1 MSIAKLFVKVFGED
15 IFEQLSTVEKQQPE
29 DDDDEAG
36 CSASQ
41 DIPKPPKVE
50 DMKLTEQMVIVR
62 NWLTERLNVIELNSI
77 HATKTQRV
85 EMDSRLGPEQTICD
99 IDFTSTV
106 RISAD
111 RLSLR
116 SQGSFNTIKA
126 NVCVYGGRW
135 MYEVLLHSKGVMQIG
150 WCSNKCTFNEN
161 SGVGDT
167 KWSYGYDGSKQQ
179 IWHISTSKYGDKWQ
193 IGDIIGIV
201 IDVEQEK
208 IEYFRNGHTM
218 GVAFTKLE
226 RGPGISFFPAVSLG
240 YNQGV
245 QVNFGNMPFKYP
257 VEGFLPIQSKP
268 IVRLQKADLLLGYLV
283 NLSSVLAHNP
293 TCKKKDYV
301 EGKIST
307 KKTVYVVFATLL
319 IEKLTQVLFDPYVIE
334 DKLLPRIVNL
344 CTIVNATD
352 KDPAVVPG
360 TPESTL
366 GALLSLL
373 WNYLENEEVKYV
385 MRKLVN
391 ALLTSYTHT
400 HTGLDY
406 EKQTRAIT
414 ILTYICTH
422 TQTRKTYLEY
432 KFFKKHCLA
441 LLMYIR
447 PPEYK
452 YMQQLVPDPIVWTEG
467 VGGPKQKY
475 LTQVD
480 KLTKATENLYNAQK
494 NFILLL
500 LTNTDGDELA
510 PSSRKIFISKLRR
523 YVMDLSM
530 EQRPFHS
537 FFLMQ
542 SSIMHPM
549 DSTVALAFICIL
561 IDVTKFLFERELPA
575 TPVGGRPE
583 YFFDG
588 TFEYQHFDRVG
599 GVLSHL
605 RKVHRNDI
613 STHLGAERAHEL
625 LEEDRTMMRVGELV
639 DPSMFLT
646 TTNLNNIAIVGAQ
659 GGPAATFTH
668 FFNPRLNPMP
678 DASPGNSNTESSL
691 SEMFDICVLYYYSV
705 GHKYIVKIS
714 SVRDEIAALNE
725 VLRETKFYREDVE
738 RKLKVLEDHA
748 SVCMNENHSSIVA
761 DLKQKFSQR
770 ENVFAKRSIEL
781 ARKQTWYRA
790 VALGKQ
796 RRMSIVWLLEKTLHT
811 LNVSSQLGPLFSFV
825 PEVYVNI
832 LPILLDTVMDFSH
845 HDLHVQF
852 EIADAECAIN
862 LSAEFLGLHSADPRI
877 ILASCKDSLLQALG
891 TLTCHK
897 AGVRA
902 LERAPKKSQVALVKS
917 LLRPYE
923 NRAWGQS
930 NWLLLRFWL
939 GDGYAYRDSRQP
951 SIWQGGNQPIQM
963 GLCRSRA
970 KNETHTGLLHHIA
983 PANQSRHFQKLI
995 GQKLTED
1002 EPFATA
1008 FLNSVLSQLNWAFSE
1023 FILLLQEIQNTAH
1036 RQENAVFEPKQLKI
1050 CSMCFELTVS
1060 LMRCLEMIITV
1071 APEIFQE
1078 PSRSNSDLILNRVC
1092 QLISQVLSR
1101 VTVPPGCFQ
1110 FIVDMCS
1117 SDLNSV
1123 THFPIISA
1131 ALGILLALLRSEL
1144 ELDRNPQKVT
1154 RITRALLTDPS
1165 FQFANLEFALGEI
1178 KTPILQQTEIP
1189 RGNFDPQTRAHIDPL
1204 TNDVRVPVP
1213 STSSK
1218 RIRAD
1223 PPIIKFALSDYPTHV
1238 TTAEIEE
1245 VRRLIEMLRLKQSLL
1260 SDITLP
1266 SEDSLCPICC
1276 AKPIT
1281 VIFTP
1286 CKHQSC
1292 SNCIMQHLMNS
1303 KVCFYCKTLIKTIE
1317 TNEGTVIYTNNEY
1330 TSAPTFFEI

>member
-1 MSIAKLFVKVFGED
+1 MSIAKLFVKVFGVD
-15 IFEQLSTVEKQQPE
+15 IFEQISTTQKQKPE
-29 DDDDEAG
+29 DEDDEAG
-36 CSASQ
+36 CSATQ
-41 DIPKPPKVE
+41 DTPKQPKVDE
-50 DMKLTEQMVIVR
+50 MKLSDQMVIVR
-62 NWLTERLNVIELNSI
+62 NWLNERLNVIESNSTE
-77 HATKTQRV
+77 ATKTQRID
-85 EMDSRLGPEQTICD
+85 MASRLGPEHTICD

-193 IGDIIGIV
+193 IGDIIGIS
-201 IDVEQEK
+201 IDVDNES
-208 IEYFRNGHTM
+208 IEYFRNGNSM
-218 GVAFTKLE
+218 GVAFSKLE

-240 YNQGV
+240 YNQGI

-257 VEGFLPIQSKP
+257 VEGFLPIQAKP
-268 IVRLQKADLLLGYLV
+268 IVRLQKADLLLSYLA
-283 NLSSVLAHNP
+283 NLATVLAHNS
-293 TCKKKDYV
+293 TCKKKDHI

-319 IEKLTQVLFDPYVIE
+319 IEKLAQVLFDPYVIE
-334 DKLLPRIVNL
+334 DKLLPHIVNF
-344 CTIVNATD
+344 CTIVKETD
-352 KDPAVVPG
+352 KEPDIFPG

-373 WNYLENEEVKYV
+373 WNYLENEEVKFI
-385 MRKLVN
+385 MRKLAN
-391 ALLTSYTHT
+391 ALLSTYTHT
-400 HTGLDY
+400 HVGLDY
-406 EKQTRAIT
+406 EKQKSAINVFT
-414 ILTYICTH
+414 CLCRH
-422 TQTRKTYLEY
+422 MQTRKTYLEY

-452 YMQQLVPDPIVWTEG
+452 FMQQLVPDSIAWTEG
-467 VGGPKQKY
+467 IGGPKQKY
-475 LTQVD
+475 LSQVD
-480 KLTKATENLYNAQK
+480 RITKATESLYNVQK
-494 NFILLL
+494 NLLILLF
-500 LTNTDGDELA
+500 TNTDGDELT

-542 SSIMHPM
+542 SSIMHPIE
-549 DSTVALAFICIL
+549 STVALSFICML
-561 IDVTKFLFERELPA
+561 IDATRTLFERELPA
-575 TPVGGRPE
+575 TQAEIKPD

-613 STHLGAERAHEL
+613 TTYLGAERTQVL
-625 LEEDRTMMRVGELV
+625 LQEDRTVMRVGELV

-646 TTNLNNIAIVGAQ
+646 TTNLNNIAVVGPQ
-659 GGPAATFTH
+659 GPSATFTH
-668 FFNPRLNPMP
+668 FFNPRLNPLP
-678 DASPGNSNTESSL
+678 EASPGNCDAESSL
-691 SEMFDICVLYYYSV
+691 SELFDICVLYYYSL
-705 GHKYIVKIS
+705 GHKYTVKIS

-738 RKLKVLEDHA
+738 RKLKVLEEHA
-748 SVCMNENHSSIVA
+748 SVCMNENHCNIVT

-781 ARKQTWYRA
+781 ARKQAWYRA
-790 VALGKQ
+790 VALGKH
-796 RRMSIVWLLEKTLHT
+796 RRMTIVWFLERTLRT
-811 LNVSSQLGPLFSFV
+811 LDACSQLGPLFSFV
-825 PEVYVNI
+825 PEVYINI

-852 EIADAECAIN
+852 ELSDAECAVN
-862 LSAEFLGLHSADPRI
+862 ASAEFLGLHSADPRI

-897 AGVRA
+897 TGVRA
-902 LERAPKKSQVALVKS
+902 LEQSPKKSQNALVKS

-939 GDGYAYRDSRQP
+939 GDGFGYRDSRQP
-951 SIWQGGNQPIQM
+951 SIWQGGNQPVQI

-983 PANQSRHFQKLI
+983 PANASRHFQKLI
-995 GQKLTED
+995 GQKLAED
-1002 EPFATA
+1002 EPLATA

-1060 LMRCLEMIITV
+1060 LMRCLEMIITI

-1078 PSRSNSDLILNRVC
+1078 PTRSNSDLILNRVC

-1123 THFPIISA
+1123 THFPIITA

-1144 ELDRNPQKVT
+1144 DTDRNPQKVT
-1154 RITRALLTDPS
+1154 RLTRALLTDPS

-1178 KTPILQQTEIP
+1178 KTPILQQAEIP

-1204 TNDVRVPVP
+1204 TNDVRVPMP
-1213 STSSK
+1213 STSTK

-1238 TTAEIEE
+1238 TPLEIDE
-1245 VRRLIEMLRLKQSLL
+1245 VRRLIDMLRLKQSLL

-1276 AKPIT
+1276 AKPIA

-1292 SNCIMQHLMNS
+1292 SNCIMQHLLNS

-1317 TNEGTVIYTNNEY
+1317 TNEGTVIYNNNEY
-1330 TSAPTFFEI
+1330 TSAPTFYEI

>member
-1 MSIAKLFVKVFGED
+1 MSIAKLFVKVFGENV
-15 IFEQLSTVEKQQPE
+15 FETIYTGEKHHPE
-29 DDDDEAG
+29 DDDDEAA
-36 CSASQ
+36 CSAAP
-41 DIPKPPKVE
+41 DTPKPMKLE
-50 DMKLTEQMVIVR
+50 DMKLPDQMVIVR
-62 NWLTERLNVIELNSI
+62 NWLNERLNVMESNSS
-77 HATKTQRV
+77 HATKTQRID
-85 EMDSRLGPEQTICD
+85 MASRLGPEHTICD

-179 IWHISTSKYGDKWQ
+179 IWHIATSKYGDKWQ
-193 IGDIIGIV
+193 IGDIIGIT
-201 IDVEQEK
+201 IDIDDEK
-208 IEYFRNGHTM
+208 IEYLRNGKSM
-218 GVAFTKLE
+218 GIAFTKLE

-240 YNQGV
+240 YNQGL
-245 QVNFGNMPFKYP
+245 QVNFGNTPFKYP
-257 VEGFLPIQSKP
+257 AEGFMPLQAKP
-268 IVRLQKADLLLGYLV
+268 IVRLQKADILLGYLV
-283 NLSSVLAHNP
+283 NLSNVLAHNP
-293 TCKKKDYV
+293 ACKKKEHTD
-301 EGKIST
+301 GKIST

-334 DKLLPRIVNL
+334 DKLLPHIINL
-344 CTIVNATD
+344 CSVTNETD
-352 KDPAVVPG
+352 QDSILPG

-366 GALLSLL
+366 GALLSIL
-373 WNYLENEEVKYV
+373 WNYLENEEVKFL
-385 MRKLVN
+385 MRKLMN
-391 ALLTSYTHT
+391 ALLSTFTHT
-400 HTGLDY
+400 HIGLDY
-406 EKQTRAIT
+406 EKQKRVIT
-414 ILTYICTH
+414 ILTCICNH

-452 YMQQLVPDPIVWTEG
+452 YMQQLVPDSIAWTEG

-475 LTQVD
+475 LAQVD
-480 KLTKATENLYNAQK
+480 KITKATEAIYIMQK
-494 NFILLL
+494 NLLILL

-549 DSTVALAFICIL
+549 ESTVALAFICIL
-561 IDVTKFLFERELPA
+561 IDAAKTLFERELPA
-575 TPVGGRPE
+575 AQLEIKPD

-605 RKVHRNDI
+605 RKVHRSDI
-613 STHLGAERAHEL
+613 STHLGPERAHEL

-646 TTNLNNIAIVGAQ
+646 TTNLNNIGIVGAQ
-659 GGPAATFTH
+659 GPAATFTH
-668 FFNPRLNPMP
+668 FFNPRLNPEP
-678 DASPGNSNTESSL
+678 NASPGNSDAESSL
-691 SEMFDICVLYYYSV
+691 SELFDICVLYYYSV

-748 SVCMNENHSSIVA
+748 SVCMNDNHSNIVA

-781 ARKQTWYRA
+781 ARKQAWYRA
-790 VALGKQ
+790 LALGKQ
-796 RRMSIVWLLEKTLHT
+796 RRMIIVWLLEKTLRT
-811 LNVSSQLGPLFSFV
+811 LNASSHLGALFSFV
-825 PEVYVNI
+825 PEVYINI

-852 EIADAECAIN
+852 EITDAECAVN
-862 LSAEFLGLHSADPRI
+862 AAAEFLSLHSADARI

-897 AGVRA
+897 AGIRA
-902 LERAPKKSQVALVKS
+902 LERSPKKSQSALVRS

-983 PANQSRHFQKLI
+983 PANPSRHFQKLI
-995 GQKLTED
+995 GQKLQED

-1060 LMRCLEMIITV
+1060 LMRCLEMVITV

-1131 ALGILLALLRSEL
+1131 ALGILLALLRSEIDT
-1144 ELDRNPQKVT
+1144 DRNPQKVT

-1178 KTPILQQTEIP
+1178 KTPILQQAEIP

-1204 TNDVRVPVP
+1204 TNDVRVAVP

-1238 TTAEIEE
+1238 TPEEIDE

-1317 TNEGTVIYTNNEY
+1317 TNEGTVIYNNNEY
-1330 TSAPTFFEI
+1330 TSAPTFYEI